1 MLRLVRN
8 RVKKLL
14 DSNEKYRDNDGIL
27 MARIWFDDIGI
38 SINQTSAIDLLCMIR
53 DGEVT
58 KWESAVRCR
67 RKIQELYPHL
77 RPVNDVYNA
86 RQEQQEKWIE
96 ELNEMK

>member
-1 MLRLVRN
+1 MIKELKN
-8 RVKKLL
+8 RIRTLL
-14 DSNEKYRDNDGIL
+14 ESNKKYRSSDYAL

-67 RKIQELYPHL
+67 RKIQELHPHL
-77 RPVNDVYNA
+77 RPVNNVYNA
-86 RQEQQEKWIE
+86 RQVQQEKWIE